1 MTGSTVT
8 LFPGESLSNLDG
20 LTSDND
26 DGIISP
32 EIVTIS
38 NSLKASG
45 RTEAEQP
52 DHHQDLETDGKLQFS
67 ALLATLQPK
76 QFRNKGKMKTYMYC
90 KYVSCKIYRMSF

>member
-26 DGIISP
+26 GDDGIISP

-38 NSLKASG
+38 NSLKGG
-45 RTEAEQP
+45 RAQQP
-52 DHHQDLETDGKLQFS
+52 DHQGLETDGKLQFS

-76 QFRNKGKMKTYMYC
+76 QFRNKGNMKTYLDGT
-90 KYVSCKIYRMSF
+90 KVRVFVLSFCFH